1 MKAESEHLQ
10 FGCKLLDR
18 WLGAFVSRA
27 SLVAHEVFMFR
38 WLTSVFAATTA
49 VYFVLTAGTI
59 REWARSPSASIASM
73 FEVGSLYFNA
83 TTAFKRDRLA
93 SIERAVDFSAG
104 HPIRKTAAAVGM
116 LSIEVET
123 EKGKRDSYS
132 CTAVLI
138 RTDLVITNRHCV
150 IRGNSKTVEV
160 TLWLDHTTE
169 NAARIVALD
178 PVPVESDAVLDYA
191 LLRIRV
197 TSDGPPIV
205 DLGKISVRAV
215 SPGERL
221 FIIHHSNG
229 DPQQVTRAFC
239 RADLEQ
245 SHAATEISH
254 SCPTRPGSSGALVF
268 ADSDGAIVGLHR
280 SIARRTDI
288 VRGYASPMIS
298 ILGKSIALAPQSA
311 GR

>member
-1 MKAESEHLQ
+1 
-10 FGCKLLDR
+10 
-18 WLGAFVSRA
+18 
-27 SLVAHEVFMFR
+27 MFR
-38 WLTSVFAATTA
+38 WLTSVFVATTA
-49 VYFVLTAGTI
+49 VYFVLTADTF
-59 REWARSPSASIASM
+59 REWARSPSASLASM

-83 TTAFKRDRLA
+83 MTVFKRDRLA
-93 SIERAVDFSAG
+93 SIERVIEFSPE

-116 LSIEVET
+116 LSIDVET
-123 EKGKRDSYS
+123 EKGKRESYT

-138 RTDLVITNRHCV
+138 RADLVMTNRHCV

-169 NAARIVALD
+169 GAGRVVELEPVAI
-178 PVPVESDAVLDYA
+178 ESDVALDYA
-191 LLRIRV
+191 LLRLRV
-197 TSDGPPIV
+197 TPGTSAPIALSRIV
-205 DLGKISVRAV
+205 VRAV
-215 SPGERL
+215 IPGERL

-245 SHAATEISH
+245 SRTAMEISH

-288 VRGYASPMIS
+288 VRGFATPMIA
-298 ILGKSIALAPQSA
+298 ILAKSTELAAKSA